1 MQTARTFRS
10 FFRLALLPGI
20 ALALHACIPDPV
32 AIEIPQA
39 EPKLVVASQ
48 MLPGNFLLVNVSR
61 SFGALEYAQDQSD
74 TLSDDLLE
82 RILADSA
89 RVVLSWPGGRDTLL
103 GVGAGTYI
111 GSAELIPDETYTL
124 EVFDSLSG
132 ASVSAIASVLPPVAL
147 DSVRWRYNI
156 RETAFGDTTFRD
168 TLIDLI
174 IEFTDPAGPHAY
186 MLNAYRV
193 RVPDS
198 NALTNLFNTGT
209 GIPTIA
215 LNDRLFTS
223 PVYRDTITYD
233 AFRPGD
239 TLAVALSSISQ
250 TYYDFLTAR
259 QRSGTSIFAL
269 LLREPISFP
278 SNIQGGYGFFNLHL
292 PSLRLLITE

>member
-1 MQTARTFRS
+1 MFR
-10 FFRLALLPGI
+10 RILRPALLPAL

-32 AIEIPQA
+32 EIEIPQA

-61 SFGALEYAQDQSD
+61 SFGALEYSQDQSD

-111 GSAELIPDETYTL
+111 GGSELIPDETYTL

-156 RETAFGDTTFRD
+156 QEIAFGDSTFRRD

-174 IEFTDPAGPHAY
+174 IQFTDPAGPHAY

-193 RVPDS
+193 RIPDS
-198 NALTNLFNTGT
+198 TALTNLFNTGS

-215 LNDRLFTS
+215 LNDRLFSS
-223 PVYRDTITYD
+223 PVYRDTITY
-233 AFRPGD
+233 AEFEPGD

-278 SNIQGGYGFFNLHL
+278 TNIQGGYGFFNLHL
-292 PSLRLLITE
+292 PSIRLLITE